1 MMVNFRRT
9 VVSLALVALANVV
22 SPTCAFAC
30 RCRPPGPPADALAS
44 ATSVFSGRVTALA
57 GAVDSGGPDPV
68 QATFAVTRVWKG
80 AGQPT
85 VVVVTP
91 ASSASCGFAF
101 AQGQEYLVYASE
113 IEGRLQ
119 TIVCSRT
126 APIAAA
132 GEDLAALGAGRAAS
146 PSNEAGTPTILP
158 ATGGDP
164 LRTFAQP
171 AVIGTGALMLMA
183 LGAVVVSRSRSSAP
197 VLATITRRR
206 RPSRPRACRHEL
218 ER

>member
-1 MMVNFRRT
+1 MVNLRRT
-9 VVSLALVALANVV
+9 LVTLALVALANIVNPMCV
-22 SPTCAFAC
+22 FAC

-113 IEGRLQ
+113 VDGRLQ

-132 GEDLAALGAGRAAS
+132 GEDLAALGAGSAAS

-183 LGAVVVSRSRSSAP
+183 FGAVVVARLRRSAP
-197 VLATITRRR
+197 VLVTRPRRR
-206 RPSRPRACRHEL
+206 RPSVVRARWHEV